1 MADPDKPGRV
11 MKDIIHVL
19 LATGLILYTLIA
31 LLSLDRTRENQH
43 PSFNGEVSDVRL
55 LVALHR

>member
-1 MADPDKPGRV
+1 MTKLGRGS
-11 MKDIIHVL
+11 MKDATPVL
-19 LATGLILYTLIA
+19 LATGLILYVLIA
-31 LLSLDRTRENQH
+31 LLSLDHTRENQP

>member
-1 MADPDKPGRV
+1 

-19 LATGLILYTLIA
+19 LATCLILYALIA
-31 LLSLDRTRENQH
+31 LLSLDHTRENQH